1 MKLVFCMYQL
11 CTVII
16 RRLSP
21 LQTQKIMRWEGHVAY
36 MWDRKW
42 DGEACTGLSGSGRD
56 RWQAI
61 ANAVMNLHVPENV
74 ENFLTS

>member
-1 MKLVFCMYQL
+1 MKLVLCMYQL

-16 RRLSP
+16 WRLSP

-42 DGEACTGLSGSGRD
+42 DGEAWTGLSGSGQG
-56 RWQAI
+56 QALVS
-61 ANAVMNLHVPENV
+61 AVINLLVPENV
-74 ENFLTS
+74 ENFSTS